1 MTIPR
6 ASAGRERAG
15 SGAGPDRR
23 TAIRDGIAF
32 GWAAWII
39 YPATNTLGFLQTS
52 AGEWRR

>member
-6 ASAGRERAG
+6 ASVGRERAG

-39 YPATNTLGFLQTS
+39 YPATNTLGILQTS

>member
-15 SGAGPDRR
+15 SGAFD
-23 TAIRDGIAF
+23 
-32 GWAAWII
+32 WAAWII
-39 YPATNTLGFLQTS
+39 YPATNTLGILQTS